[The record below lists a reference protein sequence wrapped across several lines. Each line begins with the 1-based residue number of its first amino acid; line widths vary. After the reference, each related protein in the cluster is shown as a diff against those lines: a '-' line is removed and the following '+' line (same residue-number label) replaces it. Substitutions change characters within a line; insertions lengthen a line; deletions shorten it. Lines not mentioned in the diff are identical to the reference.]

1 MLNSQPLSLLPKE
14 VLDYLRAC
22 QYFLAFAAE
31 RNACFSREEQDVIE
45 YYTAEVTKTLVSPH
59 K

>member
-22 QYFLAFAAE
+22 QFFLAFAAE
-31 RNACFSREEQDVIE
+31 RNACFSREEQDG
-45 YYTAEVTKTLVSPH
+45 Y
-59 K
+59 